1 MKISARNFL
10 FKEGDKIEN
19 LYIVRSGSLN
29 ALRKE
34 FKRIKIIESFLPGS
48 IIGEIPSTENEKHL
62 YSVRAEEDSEIE
74 IIPIHLIHSVLFYKL
89 FLTFYFSYSL
99 IFPSFLKLIDFSSN

>member
-62 YSVRAEEDSEIE
+62 YSVRAEEVSKI
-74 IIPIHLIHSVLFYKL
+74 
-89 FLTFYFSYSL
+89 YSN
-99 IFPSFLKLIDFSSN
+99 SSMAQTKFNL